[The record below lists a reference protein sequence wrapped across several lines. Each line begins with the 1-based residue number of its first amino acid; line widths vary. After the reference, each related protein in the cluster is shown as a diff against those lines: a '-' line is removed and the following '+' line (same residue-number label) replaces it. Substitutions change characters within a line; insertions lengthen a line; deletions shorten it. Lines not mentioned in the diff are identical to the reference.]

1 MTAARRPLPAI
12 CLPLALAGCASP
24 QSALSPAG
32 RDAEQV
38 ATLFWVM
45 LAGAIVVWLLMM
57 GVALYAVIRGGREH
71 AERRAKL
78 YIVGGGIVFPVVVL
92 TVLLVFGLRL
102 LPGLLDLGPDPPIA
116 VVSGE
121 QWWWRVTY
129 THEGREIAAANELRL
144 PLGRRSA
151 VAVVSPDVI
160 HALWVP
166 ALGGKVDAIPGRTN
180 HLAFEP
186 TREGT
191 YRGLCAEYCGL
202 SHALMNLDV
211 VVTSPE
217 EHARWLEAE
226 AAPAKP
232 PADDITRRGAEA
244 FASHGCGACHA
255 IRGTAAAGTLGP
267 DLTHVGG
274 RTRVGGVL
282 PNTVDGFRDWL
293 DHPEHHKP
301 GVHMPS
307 FHMLPTA
314 ELDALAR
321 YLDGLQ

>member
-1 MTAARRPLPAI
+1 MTAARRRPIAAI
-12 CLPLALAGCASP
+12 CLALAGCESP

-45 LAGAIVVWLLMM
+45 LAGAAVVWLAVM
-57 GVALYAVIRGGREH
+57 GAALYAVVRGGREH
-71 AERRAKL
+71 AERSARL
-78 YIVGGGIVFPVVVL
+78 FIVGGGIVFPTVVL

-102 LPGLLDLGPDPPIA
+102 LPGMLDLGPEPPVA

-129 THEGREIAAANELRL
+129 QHDGGELAAANELRL

-151 VAVVSPDVI
+151 VAVTSPDVI

-166 ALGGKVDAIPGRTN
+166 ALGGKVDAIPGRQN

-211 VVTSPE
+211 VVMRPD
-217 EHARWLEAE
+217 AYAAWLAAE

-232 PADDITRRGAEA
+232 PADDITRRGADA
-244 FASHGCGACHA
+244 FAAHGCGACHA
-255 IRGTAAAGTLGP
+255 IRGTAANGTLGP

-274 RTRVGGVL
+274 RVRIGGVL

-293 DHPEHHKP
+293 THPEHHKP

-307 FHMLPTA
+307 FHMLPPA

-321 YLDGLQ
+321 YLDELH